1 MISKIIFIFFLFI
14 YLINGACNGPDTQTD
29 LKPWSYGTSWNT
41 GKYPVNGEDVV
52 LKNGT
57 KLLLDMST
65 ARLNT
70 LTIQAGAALVFSSRH
85 GPIELIASAI
95 YVEGRLD
102 IGDDNCRYTGSATI
116 TLTGQ
121 DGVGYSD
128 KDFGQKFL
136 GVMAGGSLEVHGYLT
151 YPIPSWVKLTKTV
164 SSVDNI
170 INVDTDVSQWP
181 IGSTIVIGSTDYD
194 MYQSEQ
200 AKIVSCPT
208 CTAYQLKLN
217 KTLDYYHFGAI
228 TYGIDQRAEVGLL
241 TKNIVFRGEMQP
253 SCNGSKLCTYFNFD
267 AFGGHVMIMKDFGS
281 AHIQGAEFYNMGQT
295 YHLARYPIHF
305 HMCGDVDT
313 GKYAAWPSFVKDN
326 SIHHTFSRCLT
337 IHGTSG
343 LIVVNNFAFD
353 NIGHCY
359 FFEDGSEQRNYLDS
373 NVGLLTK
380 SGYVLP
386 SDRNCDVCYFV
397 TPTDYN
403 GNPTSCS
410 ECNGVSTFW
419 ITNPNNYFR
428 NNIAGGSERNGFW
441 FLFPPNPSGLSEPL
455 YPNVHPDRTT
465 LGSFVSNKAHS
476 NVNTGLNID
485 QSQQIVQPSSSL
497 PYQYMSLTYG
507 RYKPRVDPTN
517 WDSARAPAYFY
528 DFTAYKNK
536 WIGLWARGGDLIFDG
551 CKFSDNAISATLA
564 QEGVMPA
571 DYGSSQVIKNSIFV
585 AESDNIGQ
593 ASNGINTYGGRT
605 IPAYQQLNQKGVE
618 VYDGPTAVSNCAFH
632 NFKSDGVR
640 NMSAIAWFNNDEWYF
655 NPRNSFWGLS
665 FNNTNLRVYN
675 PWFSVPGDGYK
686 NQIFRDV
693 DGTITGYANSYV
705 VPNNLYFYSDKTV
718 NNQYTALWNMSI
730 TREKVA
736 SVFVYNKNLGGSK
749 FPTGVSGMFVIRD
762 EYPKYRHGLL
772 GVPNSSPRDTFMPL
786 LYTGKSYTMHFTHP
800 TPPYLQIQQT
810 NFDKGDSVVI
820 GICYPTWGVTF
831 NIIKQQV
838 IPGQEWR
845 TDNPTSTV
853 KLVSSLYTVQND
865 ATGNSAYYDS
875 STGLLFLR
883 FIQNTA
889 SQWANY
895 CPDGGCESFI
905 IKITGSG
912 VNTNTGDCS
921 ALAYPKY
928 SKMESNTVRGVC
940 DDPLVFLDE
949 CGVCGGDGTS
959 CKQSKTNESSSNKS
973 MTSLFITLVF
983 SMISL
988 FLLN

>member
-1 MISKIIFIFFLFI
+1 MITKILSILFLFI
-14 YLINGACNGPDTQTD
+14 YLINAQCNGPDTQSD
-29 LKPWSYGTSWNT
+29 LKPWSYGTSWIT
-41 GKYPVNGEDVV
+41 GRYPVNGEDVV

-57 KLLLDMST
+57 KLLLDVST

-70 LTIQAGAALVFSSRH
+70 LTIQAGAALVFSSRN
-85 GPIELIASAI
+85 GPIELIANAI
-95 YVEGRLD
+95 IVQGRLD
-102 IGDDNCRYTGSATI
+102 IGDDNCRYNGTATI

-121 DGVGYSD
+121 DGVGYSNP
-128 KDFGQKFL
+128 DFGQKFL
-136 GVMAGGSLEVHGYLT
+136 GVMAGGKLEIHGQMT
-151 YPIPSWVKLTKTV
+151 YPIPTWVKLAKTAT
-164 SSVDNI
+164 SADNI
-170 INVDTDVSQWP
+170 INVDTDVSKWP
-181 IGSTIVIGSTDYD
+181 VGSTIVVGSTDFD

-200 AKIVSCPT
+200 AKIVACPT
-208 CTAYQLKLN
+208 CTAYQIKLN

-241 TKNIVFRGEMQP
+241 TKNIVIRGEMQP
-253 SCNGSKLCTYFNFD
+253 SCNGSKLCAFFNFD
-267 AFGGHVMIMKDFGS
+267 TFGGHVMIMKDFGS
-281 AHIQGAEFYNMGQT
+281 AHIQGVELYNMGQT

-313 GKYAAWPSFVKDN
+313 GNYASWPSFVKDN

-343 LIVVNNFAFD
+343 LVVVNNFAYD

-386 SDRNCDVCYFV
+386 SDRNCALCSFV
-397 TPTDYN
+397 TPTDFN
-403 GNPTSCS
+403 GQPTSCS

-455 YPNVHPDRTT
+455 YPNVHPDRTP

-485 QSQQIVQPSSSL
+485 QSQQIVQPSASL

-528 DFTAYKNK
+528 DFSAYKNK
-536 WIGLWARGGDLIFDG
+536 WIGLWARGGDLIFDN
-551 CKFSDNAISATLA
+551 CKFADNAISATLA
-564 QEGVMPA
+564 QEGTMPA
-571 DYGSSQVIKNSIFV
+571 DYGSSQSIKNSIFV
-585 AESDNIGQ
+585 AESENIGQ
-593 ASNGINTYGGRT
+593 ASNGINTYAGRT
-605 IPAYQQLNQKGVE
+605 IPAYQQMNQKGVE
-618 VYDGPTAVSNCAFH
+618 VYDGPTSVSNSVFY
-632 NFKSDGVR
+632 NYNTDGIR
-640 NMSAIAWFNNDEWYF
+640 NISAIAWFNNDDWYF
-655 NPRNSFWGLS
+655 NPRNSFYGNS
-665 FNNTNLRVYN
+665 FVNSNLRVYN

-686 NQIFRDV
+686 NQVFRDI
-693 DGTITGYANSYV
+693 DGTVTGSQNSYV
-705 VPNNLYFYSDKTV
+705 VPNNLYFTSSKSTFKS
-718 NNQYTALWNMSI
+718 NWNMSV
-730 TREKVA
+730 TTEKVA
-736 SVFVYNKNLGGSK
+736 SFFIYNKNLAASK
-749 FPTGVSGMFVIRD
+749 IPSGVSGVIMIRD
-762 EYPKYRHGLL
+762 EYPKYRHALF
-772 GVPNSSPRDTFMPL
+772 GVPNNSPRDTFMPL
-786 LYTGKSYTMHFTHP
+786 VYAGKSYTMHFTHP

-810 NFDKGDSVVI
+810 NFDQGDSVVV

-853 KLVSSLYTVQND
+853 KLGSSLWAVQND
-865 ATGNSAYYDS
+865 ATGTTAFYDS

-895 CPDGGCESFI
+895 CPDAGCESFI

-921 ALAYPKY
+921 AAAYPLYAKLQ
-928 SKMESNTVRGVC
+928 NQNNGAC
-940 DDPLVFLDE
+940 DGELDE
-949 CGVCGGDGTS
+949 CGVCNGDGRS
-959 CKQSKTNESSSNKS
+959 CVKGDSSKTNQSNSKKS
-973 MTSLFITLVF
+973 LISFVITFLFSLFSI
-983 SMISL
+983 